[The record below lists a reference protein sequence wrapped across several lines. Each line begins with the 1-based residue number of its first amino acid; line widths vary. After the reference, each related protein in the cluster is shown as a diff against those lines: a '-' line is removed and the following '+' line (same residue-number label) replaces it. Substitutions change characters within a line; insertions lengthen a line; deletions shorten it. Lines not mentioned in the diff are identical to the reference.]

1 MASMAVVVLIETDDP
16 RIGPENMSTA
26 GDVARMRKAVIE
38 NLPRLTR
45 VVAVM
50 PEEMAGMMM
59 EAHEMAMSL
68 AGAESLLHRPP
79 ADYVP
84 PTRD

>member
-1 MASMAVVVLIETDDP
+1 MPSIAVICLIETDDP
-16 RIGPENMSTA
+16 RIDPEKMRSA

-45 VVAVM
+45 IVAVM
-50 PEEMAGMMM
+50 PEELARLMMD
-59 EAHEMAMSL
+59 AHNSV
-68 AGAESLLHRPP
+68 AEELGITSIHRPP
-79 ADYVP
+79 AGYVP